1 MKAKRTFKTI
11 LAVAFAAVCTNG
23 VCQTESNQP
32 IIIPKD
38 SAAAVNQPIIDD
50 DNTIYTSVKIMPE
63 FPGGESAF
71 KKYIADNLQNFKS
84 KKSISGKVFVQF
96 VIGKDGMVE
105 PESAAVTV
113 GINDEIDAEVIRL
126 LKSMPKWTPG
136 MRLESKNGTVMKV
149 LARVSKSISIEVSV
163 KGDEKEEPIFLIVE
177 HMPQFPGG
185 DIALREYIRDNVV
198 YPEEAK
204 AKKIQG
210 KVFVQFVIGTDGNVE
225 PESVK
230 AIRSIDQTYRNVDL
244 SLLDPEA
251 IRVVKSMPKW
261 EPGTQR
267 GKPVRVSFTIPIDF
281 SMY

>member
-1 MKAKRTFKTI
+1 
-11 LAVAFAAVCTNG
+11 
-23 VCQTESNQP
+23 
-32 IIIPKD
+32 
-38 SAAAVNQPIIDD
+38 
-50 DNTIYTSVKIMPE
+50 
-63 FPGGESAF
+63 
-71 KKYIADNLQNFKS
+71 
-84 KKSISGKVFVQF
+84 
-96 VIGKDGMVE
+96 
-105 PESAAVTV
+105 
-113 GINDEIDAEVIRL
+113 
-126 LKSMPKWTPG
+126 
-136 MRLESKNGTVMKV
+136 MRLESKNGTVIKV
-149 LARVSKSISIEVSV
+149 LARVSKSIPIEVSV

-230 AIRSIDQTYRNVDL
+230 AIRSIDQTYRNIDL

>member
-1 MKAKRTFKTI
+1 
-11 LAVAFAAVCTNG
+11 
-23 VCQTESNQP
+23 
-32 IIIPKD
+32 
-38 SAAAVNQPIIDD
+38 
-50 DNTIYTSVKIMPE
+50 
-63 FPGGESAF
+63 
-71 KKYIADNLQNFKS
+71 
-84 KKSISGKVFVQF
+84 
-96 VIGKDGMVE
+96 MVE

-267 GKPVRVSFTIPIDF
+267 GKPVHVSFTIPIDF

>member
-1 MKAKRTFKTI
+1 MKANRTFKTI

-23 VCQTESNQP
+23 VCQTAGNQP
-32 IIIPKD
+32 IIVPKD

-136 MRLESKNGTVMKV
+136 MRFESKNGTVMKV
-149 LARVSKSISIEVSV
+149 LARVSKSIPIEVSV
-163 KGDEKEEPIFLIVE
+163 KGDEKEEEPIFLIVE

-225 PESVK
+225 PENVK
-230 AIRSIDQTYRNVDL
+230 IARGIDP
-244 SLLDPEA
+244 LLDVEA
-251 IRVVKSMPKW
+251 IRVIKSLPTW

>member
-1 MKAKRTFKTI
+1 
-11 LAVAFAAVCTNG
+11 
-23 VCQTESNQP
+23 
-32 IIIPKD
+32 
-38 SAAAVNQPIIDD
+38 
-50 DNTIYTSVKIMPE
+50 
-63 FPGGESAF
+63 
-71 KKYIADNLQNFKS
+71 
-84 KKSISGKVFVQF
+84 
-96 VIGKDGMVE
+96 
-105 PESAAVTV
+105 
-113 GINDEIDAEVIRL
+113 
-126 LKSMPKWTPG
+126 
-136 MRLESKNGTVMKV
+136 
-149 LARVSKSISIEVSV
+149 
-163 KGDEKEEPIFLIVE
+163 
-177 HMPQFPGG
+177 MPQFPGG

-230 AIRSIDQTYRNVDL
+230 AIRSIDQTYRNIDL

>member
-1 MKAKRTFKTI
+1 MNSYLTIKAI
-11 LAVAFAAVCTNG
+11 LAVAFAAVCTNCA
-23 VCQTESNQP
+23 CQTTGNQSIIVPSN
-32 IIIPKD
+32 
-38 SAAAVNQPIIDD
+38 SATAVNQPIIDD

-63 FPGGESAF
+63 FPGGESVF

-136 MRLESKNGTVMKV
+136 MRLESKNGTVIKV
-149 LARVSKSISIEVSV
+149 LARVSKSIPIEVSV

-230 AIRSIDQTYRNVDL
+230 AIRSIDQTYRNIDL